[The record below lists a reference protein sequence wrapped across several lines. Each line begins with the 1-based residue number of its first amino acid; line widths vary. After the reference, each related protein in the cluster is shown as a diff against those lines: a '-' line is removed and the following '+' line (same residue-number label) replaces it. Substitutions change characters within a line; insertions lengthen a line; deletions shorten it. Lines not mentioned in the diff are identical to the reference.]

1 MQRYKLLTWSY
12 LTFWSIVI
20 GIITGIY
27 LNTINVVIDLFW
39 HDLPNLL
46 NIPTQWKAVAVCLP
60 LSLVIGLTQK
70 FIGAYPLTIAE
81 ILSETKIRGHFDY
94 HRWWKILFA
103 GLLILG
109 SGASVGPEASAS
121 GLVAGMI
128 YWLGCRYKLIRDHA
142 NSASNQAFY
151 NQLQLIWLT
160 RLKNTEHQKPLT
172 DYFHTDRERKAF
184 YLIWTLVALVGFFGY
199 FHFFPQEG
207 VIGFHHPQVAWQW
220 QGILVVLPAMVIGWI
235 FGFLFV
241 KISELSE
248 KWVGRWN
255 APIIKAILGGILL
268 VCAAMFSKD
277 ILFSGEFSIVPFAH
291 SSLRLAPGFLIAL
304 AFIKALVT
312 NLGFALGWRGGTI
325 FPAIFSSL
333 AIGATLAQFL
343 PWMPK
348 LTASLVVATAITVIL
363 EKPLISAVVLILL
376 LPIQFSIFILLI
388 CVLTN
393 WLLKKVPVL
402 KP

>member
-1 MQRYKLLTWSY
+1 MQRYRLLTWFY
-12 LTFWSIVI
+12 LAFWSIVI
-20 GIITGIY
+20 GITTGVY
-27 LNTINVVIDLFW
+27 LNTINVVIDLLW
-39 HDLPNLL
+39 RDLTNLL

-70 FIGAYPLTIAE
+70 YIGAYPLTIAE
-81 ILSETKIRGHFDY
+81 ILSETKIKGHFDY

-142 NSASNQAFY
+142 DVGSHKSFFDQIH
-151 NQLQLIWLT
+151 LIWLT
-160 RLKNTEHQKPLT
+160 RLEHTDHQKPLT
-172 DYFHTDRERKAF
+172 EYFRSDRQRKIF
-184 YLIWTLVALVGFFGY
+184 YLFWTLVATVGFFGY

-220 QGILVVLPAMVIGWI
+220 QGILVVIPAMVIGWL

-241 KISELSE
+241 KISELSV

-255 APIIKAILGGILL
+255 APIIKAILCGMLL

-291 SSLRLAPGFLIAL
+291 SSLQLAPGFLIAL

-325 FPAIFSSL
+325 FPAIFSSV

-343 PWMPK
+343 QWMPK

-363 EKPLISAVVLILL
+363 EKSLISAIVLMLL

-393 WLLKKVPVL
+393 WILKKIPIL